1 MKAKLGKE
9 VSNGKNYGGDKE
21 TVGTYNIIGKIR
33 TTSGKLELR
42 EIVTCR
48 FYMGRSASASV
59 VYCSLWVHG
68 SNFYTAG
75 HGQAGGY
82 GYHKQSAAVAEAIRS
97 ADIELFGD
105 QYRRDNTAKRNK
117 QPAHISGCGSQ
128 AATDA
133 LCAIARACG
142 AVGQLLV
149 VSN

>member
-1 MKAKLGKE
+1 MKAILTTE
-9 VSNGKNYGGDKE
+9 QQNGKNYSNDKE
-21 TVGTYNIIGKIR
+21 TIQTYNVVGKIR
-33 TTSGKLELR
+33 TMSGKLELR

-82 GYHKQSAAVAEAIRS
+82 GYHKQSAAGAEAIRS
-97 ADIELFGD
+97 AGIQLFGD
-105 QYRRDNTAKRNK
+105 QYSRDKSAKRNK
-117 QPAHISGCGSQ
+117 QLAYISGCGT
-128 AATDA
+128 AALTDA
-133 LCAIARACG
+133 LEAIARACG
-142 AVGQLLV
+142 AKGQILT